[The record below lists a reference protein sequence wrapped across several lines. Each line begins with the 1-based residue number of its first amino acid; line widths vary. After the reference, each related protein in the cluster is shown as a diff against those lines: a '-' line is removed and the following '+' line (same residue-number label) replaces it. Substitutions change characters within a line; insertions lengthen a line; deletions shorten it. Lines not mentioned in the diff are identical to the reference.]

1 MGILS
6 LLLGPLAEAG
16 IAVFTL
22 STYETDYLLLKEDKI
37 SLAIDA
43 LNRAGHIVRDPSTN
57 IID

>member
-6 LLLGPLAEAG
+6 SLLGPLAEAG